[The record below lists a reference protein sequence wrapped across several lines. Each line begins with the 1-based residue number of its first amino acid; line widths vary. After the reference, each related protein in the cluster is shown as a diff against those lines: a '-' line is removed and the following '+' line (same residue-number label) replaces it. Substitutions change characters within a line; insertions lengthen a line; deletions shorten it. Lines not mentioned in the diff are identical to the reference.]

1 MAKMPA
7 CRSFSTSAK
16 IPAWLK
22 YQQIWLKFRHLT
34 AFTACLRRSFLGDL
48 FKENAIIM
56 SSNLVL
62 VKNEIFSIHIYSNQL
77 EKQLFI
83 VPNLIICD

>member
-1 MAKMPA
+1 M
-7 CRSFSTSAK
+7 AK
-16 IPAWLK
+16 IPADLAK
-22 YQQIWLKFRHLT
+22 IPASYGIYGM
-34 AFTACLRRSFLGDL
+34 FTACLRRSFLGDL

-77 EKQLFI
+77 EKQLFTLMI